1 MTSGCYRADAVW
13 RFLEDCWGFQQQASD
28 TIRSIDPELARQSQE
43 SIDKVRQWSRGFEV
57 FGPTLFLGMAVLH
70 NVQVKRHLDPGDN
83 KLGLVAMTNWG
94 DYEGGDLILHIMGRP
109 YRLSYRH
116 GDMITFRSAIVMH
129 EIMPFTGSRSAVVL
143 FSKSNA
149 LAFVEKTTERPIN
162 PVIPLADTLDTDREA
177 ELAELSAA
185 ENRAEQRREGQE
197 GRAIRMRRGGG
208 EGCAA

>member
-28 TIRSIDPELARQSQE
+28 TIRSIDPELARRSHE

-94 DYEGGDLILHIMGRP
+94 DYEGGGPDPTH
-109 YRLSYRH
+109 H
-116 GDMITFRSAIVMH
+116 GET
-129 EIMPFTGSRSAVVL
+129 L
-143 FSKSNA
+143 
-149 LAFVEKTTERPIN
+149 
-162 PVIPLADTLDTDREA
+162 PV
-177 ELAELSAA
+177 ELSTWPHDHISVRHCDA
-185 ENRAEQRREGQE
+185 
-197 GRAIRMRRGGG
+197 
-208 EGCAA
+208 

>member
-1 MTSGCYRADAVW
+1 
-13 RFLEDCWGFQQQASD
+13 
-28 TIRSIDPELARQSQE
+28 
-43 SIDKVRQWSRGFEV
+43 
-57 FGPTLFLGMAVLH
+57 
-70 NVQVKRHLDPGDN
+70 
-83 KLGLVAMTNWG
+83 
-94 DYEGGDLILHIMGRP
+94 
-109 YRLSYRH
+109 
-116 GDMITFRSAIVMH
+116 MH

-162 PVIPLADTLDTDREA
+162 PVIPLANTLDTDREA